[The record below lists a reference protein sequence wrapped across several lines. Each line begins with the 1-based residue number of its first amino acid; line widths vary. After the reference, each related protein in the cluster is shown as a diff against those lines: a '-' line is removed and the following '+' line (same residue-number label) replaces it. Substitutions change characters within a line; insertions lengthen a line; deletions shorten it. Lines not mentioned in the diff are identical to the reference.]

1 MSVEVEAKPSEIV
14 DGRHVVV
21 HFAYHSVAF
30 AELYFLISKFLALSP
45 LEETKRVSIC
55 WRRPL
60 FLDLPDQLMPLIRFS
75 PTLCRCWLRNSND
88 TR

>member
-1 MSVEVEAKPSEIV
+1 MSVEVEAKPNEIF

-55 WRRPL
+55 
-60 FLDLPDQLMPLIRFS
+60 
-75 PTLCRCWLRNSND
+75 
-88 TR
+88 